1 MGRSR
6 ITRTFHNKP
15 TSKKKDISN
24 KSQSVSKMTKQKASS
39 TQASPTQ
46 VKSKT
51 EIAYKQKYVKRNTGN
66 TRLLYKKRDENIR
79 RPLPGEVKN
88 SPSIILPQAHAQE
101 ATHMDQKR
109 GFNPPF
115 TTGKDG
121 RPTGGTDA
129 GVIETIKRS
138 KTGYNVSG
146 PGGSNDKT
154 MYMNMDS
161 DDLSTYGGISGQKS
175 LPPKTKSAPKER
187 TILGKFAQGVG
198 NEAQDIGGVPHG
210 LITGQDYKTKSILS
224 KATEHAF
231 RGDWDSAGKVISDNP
246 YRFAGNVATNVGLSV
261 IPFGI
266 VARGAGLAGKAGG
279 IISKGLSKGGKG
291 GSKVRATAAKA
302 LNAQRKSKSN
312 ITQDSQGNWV
322 KKGSDAKKSYAGG
335 KYTNQEI
342 NNAERLIQKAEWMP
356 WGKPGKVPFRK
367 GKLKKN
373 ISKMESTKNNAR
385 KQSAIDEDRVF
396 QQIRKSENYTPDNT
410 PDFNPRMGQTQGSFI
425 RESLGKTKSK
435 VSKLKRS
442 YKYANPDKR
451 TFEGKVG
458 RAKMLPQKIRDKKG
472 DIALKIKKK
481 TYYSGFSKLHGKRRE
496 SINNPDYWGGQ
507 FGPRTGG
514 PKISDQAQRIRGAD
528 LDIWEVGRF
537 NKGTIR
543 QQKPK
548 SSVGFAPTA
557 VPKNVGI
564 GYDEYY

>member
-175 LPPKTKSAPKER
+175 LPPKTVYKAKNKAKAIKQQRNWHTPFTSF
-187 TILGKFAQGVG
+187 GQGMG
-198 NEAQDIGGVPHG
+198 NQAHDIGGSVHG
-210 LITGQDYKTKSILS
+210 LVTGQGYQVKSVLNR
-224 KATEHAF
+224 AVDHAF
-231 RGDWDSAGKVISDNP
+231 AGDWDSAGSVISDNP
-246 YRFAGNVATNVGLSV
+246 YRFAGNVVTEVGLAV
-261 IPFGI
+261 IPFGL
-266 VARGAGLAGKAGG
+266 VARGAGIAGRVGG
-279 IISKGLSKGGKG
+279 AATKVLSKTKSTKSGKYPGLEKKLKDKKYAGLKKKLSDSKVQGGRDQRHGQVHRQLDAPKSSGINTGARLPKETLFGGKKGFG
-291 GSKVRATAAKA
+291 G
-302 LNAQRKSKSN
+302 
-312 ITQDSQGNWV
+312 
-322 KKGSDAKKSYAGG
+322 
-335 KYTNQEI
+335 
-342 NNAERLIQKAEWMP
+342 
-356 WGKPGKVPFRK
+356 
-367 GKLKKN
+367 N
-373 ISKMESTKNNAR
+373 ISKHNQPKYPDQAFLTWGESPILR
-385 KQSAIDEDRVF
+385 
-396 QQIRKSENYTPDNT
+396 
-410 PDFNPRMGQTQGSFI
+410 
-425 RESLGKTKSK
+425 SLGGYEVTTKPGIFAAARAS
-435 VSKLKRS
+435 
-442 YKYANPDKR
+442 
-451 TFEGKVG
+451 GKNIG
-458 RAKMLPQKIRDKKG
+458 
-472 DIALKIKKK
+472 
-481 TYYSGFSKLHGKRRE
+481 
-496 SINNPDYWGGQ
+496 
-507 FGPRTGG
+507 
-514 PKISDQAQRIRGAD
+514 
-528 LDIWEVGRF
+528 
-537 NKGTIR
+537 
-543 QQKPK
+543 K
-548 SSVGFAPTA
+548 SSVSRKQLNELETTGKTQNLGKGRKWVTSPFD
-557 VPKNVGI
+557 VKYENI
-564 GYDEYY
+564 